1 MKKLFYVALMG
12 LGVSSAFA
20 QQADRKV
27 EYGLKV
33 GYTNSNARWDLD
45 PNVKKGNAT
54 HGYSFGVFAEIP
66 FAEKFS
72 FQPEVLYSE
81 TGFKSEGINTKG
93 YLKQEGGYAKT
104 VRRNISVPLLVKY
117 CVYEGLNF
125 QLGPQVD
132 FLTNA
137 HLKELWNYAA
147 DPARG
152 LPEEFIGQDK
162 NDNDSMTKVNVGAVV
177 GLGYK
182 LPIGLSFNARYN
194 YGLTNFYDKKM
205 KAKIKSDVFSFSV
218 GYQF

>member
-12 LGVSSAFA
+12 LGLSSAFA

-33 GYTNSNARWDLD
+33 GYTNSNARWDLS
-45 PNVKKGNAT
+45 PQVEKGDAT

-66 FAEKFS
+66 LAEKFS
-72 FQPEVLYSE
+72 FQPEVLYNE
-81 TGFKSEGINTKG
+81 TGFKSKGINVKG
-93 YLKQEGGYAKT
+93 YLNQKGGFAETK
-104 VRRNISVPLLVKY
+104 RRNISVPLLAKY
-117 CVYEGLNF
+117 YVYEGFNF

-132 FLTNA
+132 FLTNS
-137 HLKELWNYAA
+137 HLKELWNY
-147 DPARG
+147 PAEG
-152 LPEEFIGQDK
+152 NLPEEFIGQDR
-162 NDNDSMTKVNVGAVV
+162 NDNDSMSKVNVGAVV

-182 LPIGLSFNARYN
+182 LPMGVSFNARYN

-205 KAKIKSDVFSFSV
+205 KDKIKSDVFSFSV